1 MRKSDAKAKCLS
13 RPVILEAKRRGSI
26 RLFLTFLLSIALAAC
41 GGDSSTSANDDN
53 ESSSSSVSLSG
64 TSVESN
70 GSKASSS
77 SKKAESSSSQKIA
90 SSSSSVILSSSRHSG
105 HDPESSSS
113 KKDGGSS
120 SSIKALLSSSSSK
133 FQNGWSWDI
142 PLEDRLNSK
151 INCGS
156 MTDSRD
162 GQTYKTIKIGNQL
175 WMAQNLNYADS
186 NKTTSLK
193 GSSWCYGDKDENCKV
208 AGCLYTW
215 AAAMDSV
222 GLFNKYGESCGYG
235 VTCWPIYPVQGICP
249 DGWRLPS
256 KRDWEIL
263 DSIADGKLRSQTGWE
278 KINGSDSIG
287 FSALPVG
294 IRDKDGFYYA
304 GEDTYF
310 WSSSVFNSSGNPYIM
325 NLNDFY
331 ESASLTDGKKYE
343 GRSIRCLE
351 NSDLELLASE
361 YVPFDHSRTLA
372 NVSKVGEDAYK
383 QFTDPR
389 NGRSYYYIT
398 ITSTRKETMGKSV
411 TVMAENLNIG
421 EMVHG
426 KKDQSDD
433 SKIEKYCYANDTTK
447 CDEFG
452 GLYQWAE
459 MMQLPSRCN
468 TESCSDLIQENHR
481 GICPEGWRLFTW
493 DDYEI
498 VRGYDDKFDDGIK
511 GLRSTYGFRGTNQS
525 GFSLTGAGVR
535 DENGEFCNIEGAIF
549 WFFPEEHE
557 YDIINYVHAGYVSS
571 IGHAPAKDDGDVKI
585 QGRSVRCV
593 KLE

>member
-1 MRKSDAKAKCLS
+1 MRKSGAVLGLS
-13 RPVILEAKRRGSI
+13 RVVIPGACP
-26 RLFLTFLLSIALAAC
+26 RLTGMTGNLLLAILLTIALVAC
-41 GGDSSTSANDDN
+41 GDDSGTSANDDD
-53 ESSSSSVSLSG
+53 SSSSSVTLSG

-70 GSKASSS
+70 GSKTSSS
-77 SKKAESSSSQKIA
+77 SKKVESSSSQKMA
-90 SSSSSVILSSSRHSG
+90 SSSSVKKESSSSVKAAVSSSSVKKESSSSVKAAASSSVIPASRG
-105 HDPESSSS
+105 NLPSSSS
-113 KKDGGSS
+113 KKDGESS
-120 SSIKALLSSSSSK
+120 SAMTSSSSSSK
-133 FQNGWSWDI
+133 
-142 PLEDRLNSK
+142 
-151 INCGS
+151 
-156 MTDSRD
+156 
-162 GQTYKTIKIGNQL
+162 
-175 WMAQNLNYADS
+175 
-186 NKTTSLK
+186 
-193 GSSWCYGDKDENCKV
+193 KV
-208 AGCLYTW
+208 
-215 AAAMDSV
+215 
-222 GLFNKYGESCGYG
+222 E
-235 VTCWPIYPVQGICP
+235 
-249 DGWRLPS
+249 
-256 KRDWEIL
+256 
-263 DSIADGKLRSQTGWE
+263 
-278 KINGSDSIG
+278 
-287 FSALPVG
+287 
-294 IRDKDGFYYA
+294 
-304 GEDTYF
+304 
-310 WSSSVFNSSGNPYIM
+310 SSS
-325 NLNDFY
+325 
-331 ESASLTDGKKYE
+331 
-343 GRSIRCLE
+343 
-351 NSDLELLASE
+351 SE
-361 YVPFDHSRTLA
+361 YVPFDHKKTLA
-372 NVSKVGEDAYK
+372 KSSKVGKDAYK

-398 ITSTRKETMGKSV
+398 ITSSKTGKSV

-421 EMVHG
+421 EMVLG
-426 KKDQSDD
+426 ENNQNDD
-433 SKIEKYCYANDTTK
+433 AKIERYCYNNDTTK

-535 DENGEFCNIEGAIF
+535 DENGGFCNIEGAIF